1 MPIPQALPGG
11 QDPGR
16 KRLRRLHLN
25 GRARGRRLR
34 QGAPDDTG
42 ATMDAYGALLRPL
55 LFRLEA
61 ETAHH
66 LMLGALA
73 RARPLAGLVVR
84 LHPAADVRLE
94 QRLWGLRFASPV
106 GLAAGLDKNGVA
118 IDALAAC
125 GFSHVEIG
133 TVTGRAQ
140 PGNPR
145 PRLFRLPADQ
155 AIINRMGFNNEG
167 AEAVARRLA
176 VRYAARR
183 PACILGINLGKSKLV
198 DNAQA
203 LDDYRLSVA
212 ALARHADYLVINVSS
227 PNTPGLR
234 DLQAEAALRPLLAGV
249 RACLD
254 QVISASAPPRRVP
267 LLLKIAP
274 DLDDAGID
282 SCVDVALE
290 CGCDGLIATNTT
302 ITRCGLRAGPRALDG
317 IGAGGL
323 SGAPLRA
330 RAQAVLARVAR
341 RVAQRV
347 PVIGVGGIDSA
358 QAAWERIGSGASL
371 VQLYSALVFHGPALI
386 AEINRG
392 LAARLAASGLPS
404 IAAAVGRDL

>member
-1 MPIPQALPGG
+1 
-11 QDPGR
+11 
-16 KRLRRLHLN
+16 
-25 GRARGRRLR
+25 
-34 QGAPDDTG
+34 
-42 ATMDAYGALLRPL
+42 MDAYGSLLRPL
-55 LFRLEA
+55 LFHLDA
-61 ETAHH
+61 EVAHH
-66 LMLGALA
+66 LMIGALS
-73 RARPLAGLVVR
+73 RSRPLAGLIR
-84 LHPAADVRLE
+84 RCQPPEDIRLE
-94 QRLWGLRFASPV
+94 SRPWGLRFASPV

-145 PRLFRLPADQ
+145 PRLFRLPADG
-155 AIINRMGFNNEG
+155 AIINRMGFNNDG
-167 AEAVARRLA
+167 AAAVARRLA
-176 VRYAARR
+176 HCYAAGR
-183 PACILGINLGKSKLV
+183 PSCILGINLGKSKLV

-203 LDDYRLSVA
+203 LDDYRISIA
-212 ALARHADYLVINVSS
+212 ALAQHADYLVINVSS

-234 DLQAEAALRPLLAGV
+234 DLQAEAALRPLLSGV

-254 QVISASAPPRRVP
+254 QVLGALGTPPRRVP

-282 SCVDVALE
+282 ACVEVALE

-302 ITRCGLRAGPRALDG
+302 ITRGGLRAGTRQIDG

-371 VQLYSALVFHGPALI
+371 VQLYSALVYRGPALI

-392 LAARLAASGLPS
+392 LIALLDGAGLRS
-404 IAAAVGRDL
+404 IGAAVGRDL

>member
-1 MPIPQALPGG
+1 
-11 QDPGR
+11 
-16 KRLRRLHLN
+16 
-25 GRARGRRLR
+25 
-34 QGAPDDTG
+34 
-42 ATMDAYGALLRPL
+42 MDAYGSLLRPL
-55 LFRLEA
+55 LFHLDA
-61 ETAHH
+61 EVAHH
-66 LMLGALA
+66 LMIGALA
-73 RARPLAGLVVR
+73 RARPFSGLIRR
-84 LHPAADVRLE
+84 LHPPADARLAC
-94 QRLWGLRFASPV
+94 RLWDLRFASPA

-118 IDALAAC
+118 IDALASC

-145 PRLFRLPADQ
+145 PRLFRLPGDQ
-155 AIINRMGFNNEG
+155 ALINRMGFNNDG

-176 VRYAARR
+176 QRYGGRR

-203 LDDYRLSVA
+203 LDDYRFSLT
-212 ALARHADYLVINVSS
+212 ALAPHADYLVINVSS

-234 DLQAEAALRPLLAGV
+234 DLQAEAALRPLLSGV

-254 QVISASAPPRRVP
+254 QVLGAAGAAGAPRRVP

-282 SCVDVALE
+282 ACVEVALE

-302 ITRCGLRAGPRALDG
+302 ITRRALRASPRRIDA

-330 RAQAVLARVAR
+330 RALAVLARVAR
-341 RVAQRV
+341 RVARRV

-371 VQLYSALVFHGPALI
+371 VQLYSALVYRGPALI

-392 LAARLAASGLPS
+392 LLARLEHAGLKT
-404 IAAAVGRDL
+404 IGEAVGRDL